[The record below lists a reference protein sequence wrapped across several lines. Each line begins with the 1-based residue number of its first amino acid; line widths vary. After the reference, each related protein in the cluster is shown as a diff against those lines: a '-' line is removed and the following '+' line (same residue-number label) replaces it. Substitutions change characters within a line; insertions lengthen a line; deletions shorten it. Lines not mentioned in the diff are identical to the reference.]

1 MTILGKTIIAILFIG
16 VVGGGA
22 YYATNFM
29 KNDASKVQ
37 EEATTKT
44 ASDVEIQNTA
54 ESDIEVEGK
63 TFTEKD
69 MSFQELMKKTGSYVC
84 TVKQNVA
91 GISTEGKVSIKGENI
106 SATFSTS
113 VQGRTI
119 ETSTIT
125 KDGYVYTWSNVTP
138 TSGVKTKIQ
147 ASVQPN
153 ANTNAP
159 TSASYAWDGKDI
171 GSYSCVVANIP
182 STAFD
187 LPSAVTFLEIN
198 K

>member
-29 KNDASKVQ
+29 KNDAS
-37 EEATTKT
+37 
-44 ASDVEIQNTA
+44 TA
-54 ESDIEVEGK
+54 ESEQALKTTTATETQKEAESDVEVEGK
-63 TFTEKD
+63 VFTEKD
-69 MSFQELMKKTGSYVC
+69 MSFQELMKKTGSYEC

-91 GISTEGKVSIKGENI
+91 GVSTEGKVAIKGENI
-106 SATFSTS
+106 SAKFSTS
-113 VQGRTI
+113 VQGRVI

-138 TSGVKTKIQ
+138 TSGVKTKLP
-147 ASVQPN
+147 AVSVPQS
-153 ANTNAP
+153 NTNAQA
-159 TSASYAWDGKDI
+159 SGSYAWDGKDI

-182 STAFD
+182 DSVFSV
-187 LPSAVTFLEIN
+187 PSSITFLEVN